1 MVNCEVTSEKR
12 EHFTTR
18 VKQSSVEL
26 CWQGLA
32 ARASI

>member
-1 MVNCEVTSEKR
+1 MVNCEVTSENASILLLCQVAR
-12 EHFTTR
+12 
-18 VKQSSVEL
+18 VEL